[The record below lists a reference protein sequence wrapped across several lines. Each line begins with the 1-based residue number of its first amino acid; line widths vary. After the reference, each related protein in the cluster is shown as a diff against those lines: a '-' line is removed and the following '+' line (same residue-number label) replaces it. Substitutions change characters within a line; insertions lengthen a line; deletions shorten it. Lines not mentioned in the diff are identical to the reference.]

1 MQSRLNAFT
10 AGPAPMKAMLA
21 LSQAVD
27 GFGLE
32 TSLKELIKI
41 RASQINGCGFCLHMH
56 LKDAVKLGESVDR
69 IVLLDAWRE
78 SPLFTDRER
87 AALAFTE
94 AVTELTKAGVPDSI
108 YAEVARHFTP
118 SEQVELMLA
127 IGVINMWNRINV
139 GFAVV
144 HPADRAA

>member
-1 MQSRLNAFT
+1 MTTRLNVFA
-10 AGPAPMKAMLA
+10 AGPAPMKAMMA
-21 LSQAVD
+21 ISAAVD
-27 GFGLE
+27 GFSLE
-32 TSLKELIKI
+32 TSLKELVKI

-56 LKDAVKLGESVDR
+56 LKDAVKLGESVER

-94 AVTELTKAGVPDSI
+94 AVTELTKAGVADPV
-108 YAEVARHFTP
+108 YEELARHFSP
-118 SEQVELMLA
+118 AEQVELMLA

-144 HPADRAA
+144 HPGTKAG

>member
-10 AGPAPMKAMLA
+10 AGPQPMKAMMA
-21 LSQAVD
+21 ISQAVD

-32 TSLKELIKI
+32 TSLKELVKI

-56 LKDAVKLGESVDR
+56 LKDAVKLGEGVER

-94 AVTELTKAGVPDSI
+94 ALTELTKAGVPDSV
-108 YAEVARHFTP
+108 YEEVARHFSP
-118 SEQVELMLA
+118 QEQVELMLA

-139 GFAVV
+139 GFSVV
-144 HPADRAA
+144 HPVPKAA